1 MSPHFSEPES
11 RRKKPGDEARVRH
24 MLDATRRA
32 MQLAE
37 SKDVAALDPDSETAL
52 ALTRLLEILG
62 EAAARV
68 TPELRAKHPEIPW
81 RDIAGTRNRVIHE
94 YFDVDLEI
102 VAAIVREDL
111 PPLVGRLQTVLGGI
125 TETGENQ

>member
-1 MSPHFSEPES
+1 MSPYSS
-11 RRKKPGDEARVRH
+11 GPGDEARVRH
-24 MLDATRRA
+24 MLDAMRRA
-32 MQLAE
+32 MQLSE
-37 SKDVAALDPDSETAL
+37 DKDVVALDPDSETAL

-68 TPELRAKHPEIPW
+68 TPELREKHPEIPW
-81 RDIAGTRNRVIHE
+81 RDIAVTRNRRLHE

-111 PPLVGRLQTVLGGI
+111 PPLVGRLQTVLDG
-125 TETGENQ
+125 TVETGENP